1 MESIIERVQEFSKK
15 RNSAWL
21 FSNIRQIT
29 GKTFFIYIYNN
40 IVSLIRA
47 LATELFVTDTKFY
60 REVRKVTIE
69 MDLDLLLKAH
79 QLGWPLALKWLDHDK
94 N

>member
-1 MESIIERVQEFSKK
+1 MNQPAF
-15 RNSAWL
+15 L
-21 FSNIRQIT
+21 
-29 GKTFFIYIYNN
+29 IYIYNI

-47 LATELFVTDTKFY
+47 LATELFVTDTKLY

-79 QLGWPLALKWLDHDK
+79 QLGWPLALKWLDLDK
-94 N
+94 NYWLASTNDDLQAC